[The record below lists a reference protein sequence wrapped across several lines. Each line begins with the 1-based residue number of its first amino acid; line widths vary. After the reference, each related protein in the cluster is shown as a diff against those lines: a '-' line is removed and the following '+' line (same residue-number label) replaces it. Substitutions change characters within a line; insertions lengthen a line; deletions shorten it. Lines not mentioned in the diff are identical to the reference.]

1 MKERKDIT
9 HRFVKSYYK
18 LVGLERIKTK
28 KEFCALVNTRSSSF
42 KNMEDGNRHATVENI
57 YNLHIK
63 FGVSLNWLFT
73 ETGDFLD
80 EK

>member
-18 LVGLERIKTK
+18 LVGLEKIKTK
-28 KEFCALVNTRSSSF
+28 KEFCALVNTSPSNF
-42 KNMEDGNRHATVENI
+42 KAMEDGGRNATVENI
-57 YNLHIK
+57 YNLHVK

-73 ETGDFLD
+73 ETGDFLE